1 MDGNEMKRWISA
13 STIVAITGLTVLFI
27 VTAPTDE
34 QLIRSAIDES
44 VQASREG
51 KPNPVLDNL
60 TRTFTW
66 NGQTVGL
73 NRSEVSRY
81 VRLGR
86 PEIDLAPYRP
96 EINDDK
102 ATVVTDAHIK
112 IEFQSLKFDQTVPGL
127 EIKRKRET
135 GTRWLVFP
143 SARWKIYEVTAPDL
157 ASIPNLGY

>member
-1 MDGNEMKRWISA
+1 MYEMKRWIIASA
-13 STIVAITGLTVLFI
+13 IVALTGLTVLFI

-73 NRSEVSRY
+73 DRSEVSRI
-81 VRLGR
+81 VRLSR
-86 PEIDLAPYRP
+86 PELDLEPYTP
-96 EINDDK
+96 EINGDE
-102 ATVVTDAHIK
+102 ATIETNVHIK
-112 IEFQSLKFDQTVPGL
+112 MDYLSFNYDQTMSGVVIKLRKVP
-127 EIKRKRET
+127 

-143 SARWKIYEVTAPDL
+143 SARWKIYEVSAPDL
-157 ASIPNLGY
+157 ASTPGLEY

>member
-1 MDGNEMKRWISA
+1 MKKWIIASA
-13 STIVAITGLTVLFI
+13 IVVLSGLTVLFI

-34 QLIRSAIDES
+34 QLIRRAIDQS

-81 VRLGR
+81 VRLGK
-86 PEIDLAPYRP
+86 PEIDLGHYKP
-96 EINDDK
+96 EINGEE
-102 ATVVTDAHIK
+102 ARVVTDAHIK
-112 IEFQSLKFDQTVPGL
+112 IEFQSLKFDQTVPGI
-127 EIKRKRET
+127 EIKLKREM